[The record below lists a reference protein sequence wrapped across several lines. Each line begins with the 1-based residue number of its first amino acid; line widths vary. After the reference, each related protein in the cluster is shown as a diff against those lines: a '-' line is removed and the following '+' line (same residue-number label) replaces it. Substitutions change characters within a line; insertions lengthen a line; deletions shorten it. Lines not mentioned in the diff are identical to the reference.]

1 MKGFTNKALINCCDF
16 ERDRFV
22 CWDDGTYSDTQ
33 EFSKALRNVI
43 ELLKANNITPYA
55 TVDDAVARILAP
67 ESLKFINIL
76 PRGDMFFLQ
85 RYSIGYENEV
95 EIAEDFTEGRDTL
108 DPIPEGT
115 TIEGRLD
122 IIGAR
127 RQKLY
132 KLLTEHFKFNIVFDM
147 VNVNKYPAKSAVWR
161 IHPTH
166 FSHEIWMGGNMVD
179 LRTFLEIPYGNAP
192 VNVWEE
198 FR

>member
-1 MKGFTNKALINCCDF
+1 MKGFTNKALVNCCDF
-16 ERDRFV
+16 ERARFV

-108 DPIPEGT
+108 DPIPERT

>member
-16 ERDRFV
+16 ERARFV